1 MPDVGDVSSQ
11 ARHSAEVLPSP
22 RGTTLSDRGY
32 WADIMTIEINER
44 QQTGEAA
51 ELPGLILVIS
61 LVLLLTLVCW
71 LSL

>member
-1 MPDVGDVSSQ
+1 
-11 ARHSAEVLPSP
+11 
-22 RGTTLSDRGY
+22 
-32 WADIMTIEINER
+32 MTIEINER
-44 QQTGEAA
+44 QPTGEAA